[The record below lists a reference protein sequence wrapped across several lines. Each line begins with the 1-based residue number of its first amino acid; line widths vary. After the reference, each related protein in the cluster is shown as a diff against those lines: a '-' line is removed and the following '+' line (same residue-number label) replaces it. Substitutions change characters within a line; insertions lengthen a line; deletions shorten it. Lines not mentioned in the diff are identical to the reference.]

1 MDGSDKKNTKSYG
14 WLVIVL
20 LAVIIIGIV
29 GVFIYQQSVDK
40 AQQEQQD
47 QINGITQD
55 LKDTKSQVQDS
66 TKDSTKDSIDDT
78 NDRQESSEE
87 SPTTDPT
94 PPMEDTPTNTAP

>member
-1 MDGSDKKNTKSYG
+1 MDGSDKKKYQVVWMVSYC
-14 WLVIVL
+14 
-20 LAVIIIGIV
+20 A
-29 GVFIYQQSVDK
+29 
-40 AQQEQQD
+40 
-47 QINGITQD
+47 QD
-55 LKDTKSQVQDS
+55 LKDTKNQVQDS